1 MYVMDIK
8 GKEREREWKWNEKG
22 AREME
27 SQWKLHR
34 RKMGASEDRVPCK
47 REKKERRI
55 VFGYKII
62 WELVMLMV
70 VVV

>member
-47 REKKERRI
+47 REKKKE
-55 VFGYKII
+55 G
-62 WELVMLMV
+62 
-70 VVV
+70 